1 MEELIAKL
9 RLLVK
14 AETILV
20 RLHLRRAVK
29 QVSLILVAA
38 LFGLIG
44 LAMLNVA
51 LYFSLTPQIGPA
63 PAALVVAGLNLLFA
77 IIAVIIA
84 GRLGLGAEADAAE
97 SIRDIASTELATEAE
112 RLRSQLD
119 DLGHDIKR
127 MSAAVTGITQ
137 PGGIGLP
144 TLFQW
149 LMTLVSY
156 LRRKQG

>member
-1 MEELIAKL
+1 MEDLIAKL
-9 RLLVK
+9 RLLAK
-14 AETILV
+14 AEAILV

-29 QVSLILVAA
+29 QVSLVLVAA

-51 LYFSLTPQIGPA
+51 LYFSLTQQIGPA
-63 PAALVVAGLNLLFA
+63 PAALVVAGLNLLLA
-77 IIAVIIA
+77 VIAVIVA
-84 GRLGLGAEADAAE
+84 GRLGLGPEAGDAE
-97 SIRDIASTELATEAE
+97 SIRDIASADLASEAE

-119 DLGHDIKR
+119 DVGQDIKR

-149 LMTLVSY
+149 LMTLVSF